1 VKWQD
6 AVTAPGVDDGEASDG
21 VDDGE
26 ASDGAGSNSS
36 GRTLVYSPEGWT
48 DAPSPCDLVIYGP
61 STDGPEP

>member
-21 VDDGE
+21 AE
-26 ASDGAGSNSS
+26 SNSS
-36 GRTLVYSPEGWT
+36 ERTLVYSPEGWT

-61 STDGPEP
+61 SPDGPEP